1 LPCSAQGTTNAF
13 LVVLHTSDFTGEIW
27 RKWELEL
34 AVVTV
39 VCRADA
45 GDDADAD
52 MSVSVW
58 RIVMSGRRWVLLVV
72 DVVGVTGIAIAA
84 LQVTRTR
91 RYTAK
96 VVVVVIS

>member
-1 LPCSAQGTTNAF
+1 
-13 LVVLHTSDFTGEIW
+13 
-27 RKWELEL
+27 LES

-39 VCRADA
+39 VCRAGA
-45 GDDADAD
+45 GDDAGAD

-58 RIVMSGRRWVLLVV
+58 RIVLSGRRWVLLVV
-72 DVVGVTGIAIAA
+72 DVVDVTGIAIAE
-84 LQVTRTR
+84 LQVIRRR